1 MLSRE
6 DYKDYLN
13 QIVRIENR
21 MSNIYADCVDRLKED
36 SIKRICSGLSD
47 GEKRHVLIVNELIKL
62 FDLEIPEK

>member
-1 MLSRE
+1 MLSKE

-47 GEKRHVLIVNELIKL
+47 GEKQHALIVDELIKL
-62 FDLEIPEK
+62 FDFEIPEK